1 MGRKLLLDKAHIEGI
16 RHYDV
21 YRREG
26 GYRSV
31 EKALKT
37 MAPEAVTEEVKKS
50 GLRGR
55 GGAGFPTGLKWSFL
69 AKPEGIP
76 RHLVVNADEPNVS
89 VPRQHVKDGQ
99 IVLNI
104 AAHAVHQLH
113 IDHDAIQF
121 NARFGG
127 VSQLVYAPM
136 RAVMGLYAR
145 ENGQGL
151 FFDPNEYGAPA
162 EPAPVTE
169 SSTTPTPKKPAH
181 AF

>member
-1 MGRKLLLDKAHIEGI
+1 MTDITVTPTRPYLVRAI
-16 RHYDV
+16 YDWIQDNQLTP
-21 YRREG
+21 Y
-26 GYRSV
+26 
-31 EKALKT
+31 
-37 MAPEAVTEEVKKS
+37 
-50 GLRGR
+50 
-55 GGAGFPTGLKWSFL
+55 
-69 AKPEGIP
+69 
-76 RHLVVNADEPNVS
+76 LVVNADEANVS

-113 IDHDAIQF
+113 IDQDAIQF

-151 FFDPNEYGAPA
+151 FFDPNEYGEAVTPA
-162 EPAPVTE
+162 A
-169 SSTTPTPKKPAH
+169 PTPVDSAPTAAPKKSGLRIVE
-181 AF
+181 

>member
-1 MGRKLLLDKAHIEGI
+1 MTEITVTPTRPYLVRAI
-16 RHYDV
+16 YDWIQDNQLTP
-21 YRREG
+21 Y
-26 GYRSV
+26 
-31 EKALKT
+31 
-37 MAPEAVTEEVKKS
+37 
-50 GLRGR
+50 
-55 GGAGFPTGLKWSFL
+55 
-69 AKPEGIP
+69 
-76 RHLVVNADEPNVS
+76 LVVNADEPNVT

-151 FFDPNEYGAPA
+151 FFDPNEYGGSS
-162 EPAPVTE
+162 EPAPTVD
-169 SSTTPTPKKPAH
+169 SVDAPAPKKSGLRVLD
-181 AF
+181 

>member
-1 MGRKLLLDKAHIEGI
+1 MTDITVTPTRPYLVRAI
-16 RHYDV
+16 YDWIQDNQLTP
-21 YRREG
+21 Y
-26 GYRSV
+26 
-31 EKALKT
+31 
-37 MAPEAVTEEVKKS
+37 
-50 GLRGR
+50 
-55 GGAGFPTGLKWSFL
+55 
-69 AKPEGIP
+69 
-76 RHLVVNADEPNVS
+76 LVVNADEANVS

-151 FFDPNEYGAPA
+151 FFDPNEYGAAADPQPTA
-162 EPAPVTE
+162 PDSQDSPAP
-169 SSTTPTPKKPAH
+169 KKSGLRVLE
-181 AF
+181 

>member
-1 MGRKLLLDKAHIEGI
+1 MTDITVTPTRPYLVRAI
-16 RHYDV
+16 YDWIQDNQLTP
-21 YRREG
+21 Y
-26 GYRSV
+26 
-31 EKALKT
+31 
-37 MAPEAVTEEVKKS
+37 
-50 GLRGR
+50 
-55 GGAGFPTGLKWSFL
+55 
-69 AKPEGIP
+69 
-76 RHLVVNADEPNVS
+76 LVVNADEANVS

-151 FFDPNEYGAPA
+151 FFDPNEYGAATEPQLA
-162 EPAPVTE
+162 TPDSQDSPAP
-169 SSTTPTPKKPAH
+169 KKSGLRVLE
-181 AF
+181 

>member
-1 MGRKLLLDKAHIEGI
+1 MTEITVTPTRPYLVRAI
-16 RHYDV
+16 YDWIQDNQLTP
-21 YRREG
+21 Y
-26 GYRSV
+26 
-31 EKALKT
+31 
-37 MAPEAVTEEVKKS
+37 
-50 GLRGR
+50 
-55 GGAGFPTGLKWSFL
+55 
-69 AKPEGIP
+69 
-76 RHLVVNADEPNVS
+76 LVVNADEPNVS

-169 SSTTPTPKKPAH
+169 SSTTPTPKKTGLRILD
-181 AF
+181 